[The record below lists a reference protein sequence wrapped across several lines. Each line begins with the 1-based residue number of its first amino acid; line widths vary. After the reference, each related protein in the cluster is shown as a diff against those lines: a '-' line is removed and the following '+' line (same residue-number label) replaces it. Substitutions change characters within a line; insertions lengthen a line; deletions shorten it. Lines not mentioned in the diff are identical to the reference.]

1 MKKVIWATAIF
12 AVMVIGIIV
21 LIIAGGMFVA
31 RGGLTKV
38 LPPIPVVVSS
48 HTDTGGTTMTDYCR
62 TIIADIRNDG
72 GNGDVVIEI
81 TYGERGQ
88 RWTKSVRQ
96 AFTANETK
104 AVSIIFSEAQLG
116 EAGRYSV
123 SVR

>member
-31 RGGLTKV
+31 RGGLSRAM
-38 LPPIPVVVSS
+38 PPLPVVVSS

-62 TIIADIRNDG
+62 TITAEVRNDG
-72 GNGDVVIEI
+72 GNGDVVVNI
-81 TYGERGQ
+81 TYKERGQ
-88 RWTKSVRQ
+88 EWTKSSRQ
-96 AFTANETK
+96 SFTANETK
-104 AVSIIFSEAQLG
+104 KISMVFPEAQLG
-116 EAGRYSV
+116 EEGRYNV